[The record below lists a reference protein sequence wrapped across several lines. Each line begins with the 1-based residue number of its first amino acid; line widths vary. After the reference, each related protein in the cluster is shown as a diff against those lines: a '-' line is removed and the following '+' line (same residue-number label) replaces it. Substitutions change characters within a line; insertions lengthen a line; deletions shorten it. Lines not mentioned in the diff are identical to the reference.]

1 MDNNFGMHTK
11 IVGVT
16 RKNDDGTDRQNLIAD
31 LSEGDQLTFER
42 EYENEHDENAI
53 AVYDCSGQ
61 QLGYLKS
68 SVAEDVAP
76 ILDSG
81 GKITGFVT
89 EVTGGM
95 GDESYGCN
103 IRIEVFQN
111 KNDSNHVDIGG
122 YSATVSSSNSGI
134 SVMFNPSPKSDDKS
148 TPRSHL
154 CGQCLTRDA
163 AHGFEICPS
172 CARSR
177 RGFFVQ
183 NLYKFGIVSA
193 FLITLGFRWPL
204 VFIFAIIPCFLTYK
218 FSLAP
223 LHGLNAVIRAGN
235 DNPPSLSPHLVF
247 VIICG
252 AICGWCIVSLF
263 SKLL

>member
-1 MDNNFGMHTK
+1 MIILTYLRNNNKMDNNFGMHTK

-103 IRIEVFQN
+103 IRIEVFPQ
-111 KNDSNHVDIGG
+111 KDYCISDAHSNDAISWILAGIPLPFLLQTPVFRLCLIHRQSQTINPLRALIFVGNALHVTQHTALKYALAAPALVVAFSSKI
-122 YSATVSSSNSGI
+122 YISSA
-134 SVMFNPSPKSDDKS
+134 
-148 TPRSHL
+148 
-154 CGQCLTRDA
+154 
-163 AHGFEICPS
+163 S
-172 CARSR
+172 CQH
-177 RGFFVQ
+177 F
-183 NLYKFGIVSA
+183 
-193 FLITLGFRWPL
+193 
-204 VFIFAIIPCFLTYK
+204 
-218 FSLAP
+218 
-223 LHGLNAVIRAGN
+223 
-235 DNPPSLSPHLVF
+235 
-247 VIICG
+247 
-252 AICGWCIVSLF
+252 
-263 SKLL
+263 